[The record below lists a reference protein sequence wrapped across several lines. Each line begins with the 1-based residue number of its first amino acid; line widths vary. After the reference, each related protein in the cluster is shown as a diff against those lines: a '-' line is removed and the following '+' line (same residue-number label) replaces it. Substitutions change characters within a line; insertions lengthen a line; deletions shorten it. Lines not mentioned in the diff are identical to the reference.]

1 MTTQEALKRVCALA
15 REKADPKRI
24 ETARR
29 RQAAIFEWQEAD
41 YIPITFGVDVPELKE
56 LPAYDWREQF
66 FDPAKSFVEQ
76 MKGAV
81 RTLAS
86 GSDSI
91 SSLRA
96 DTGVVNGPA
105 LFGARIDV
113 PTHTKPVV
121 TQYVPKEKLR
131 GFVLPDDL
139 RGLGTVDRVIEH
151 MQHHAAALEAH
162 GLRGLV
168 SLHHCDT
175 QGPFD
180 IAEQTRGHD
189 LFTDFFEDPEFVHG
203 LMEQSTRAYIGL
215 SVLSK
220 RLAGDGPARG
230 SASGCWMEKG
240 GVRMC
245 DDSGILLSAKV
256 YDEFVLPYMAR
267 GLAHFGGGWL
277 HYCGGVPGGG
287 RVEGLH
293 IHPSYFRIPH
303 LKALNFT
310 TGHDWAGE
318 VKKALD
324 HKIAYVG
331 SIPRKPEEDLETYFT
346 RVLSLC
352 PGRKGLLFGCGF
364 KSDAERAT
372 AIDTWHRLQDKLF
385 AKKASRARK
394 AKA

>member
-1 MTTQEALKRVCALA
+1 MTTQETLKRVCALA
-15 REKADPKRI
+15 REKADLQRI

-41 YIPITFGVDVPELKE
+41 YIPLNFGVNVPEIKE
-56 LPAYDWREQF
+56 IPDYDWQEQF
-66 FDPAKSFVEQ
+66 HDPAKSFITQ

-81 RTLAS
+81 CVLAAK
-86 GSDSI
+86 SDSI

-96 DTGVVNGPA
+96 DMGVINGPA
-105 LFGARIDV
+105 LFGAQFDV

-139 RGLGTVDRVIEH
+139 RGLGTVDRLIEH
-151 MQHHAAALEAH
+151 MEHHAAALKAN
-162 GLRGLV
+162 GLWGIV
-168 SLHHCDT
+168 GLHHCDT

-189 LFTDFFEDPEFVHG
+189 IFTDFFEDPEFVHG
-203 LMEQSTRAYIGL
+203 LMEQATRAYIGL
-215 SVLSK
+215 SVLTK
-220 RLAGDGPARG
+220 GLAGDGPTRG
-230 SASGCWMEKG
+230 SASGFWMEKG

-293 IHPSYFRIPH
+293 IHPSYFRIPD

-310 TGHDWAGE
+310 TGRDYPAE
-318 VKKALD
+318 VKKVLD

-331 SIPRKPEEDLETYFT
+331 GIPRQPEEDLEAYFT

-352 PGRKGLLFGCGF
+352 PGRKGLIFGGQI
-364 KSDAERAT
+364 KSDAERAV
-372 AIDTWHRLQDKLF
+372 AMDTWHRVQDRVFGKATTK
-385 AKKASRARK
+385 AKKAK
-394 AKA
+394 K